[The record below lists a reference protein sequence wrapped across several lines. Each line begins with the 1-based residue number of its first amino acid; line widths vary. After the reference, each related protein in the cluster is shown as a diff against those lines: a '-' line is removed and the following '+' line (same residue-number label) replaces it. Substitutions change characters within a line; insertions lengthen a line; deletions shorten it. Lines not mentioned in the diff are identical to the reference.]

1 LPADYEN
8 ILSEA
13 KKNIKPKSICMN
25 PVGSNKLNIEVFADK
40 VRTKYGDIRIDV
52 IEKLVEAF
60 TLFNVT
66 IPIFVEN
73 SEAIIGNYP
82 AVVVSVSE
90 LGNSRVILIG
100 CRDENNLFSLNELK
114 TLIECSKK
122 LK

>member
-1 LPADYEN
+1 
-8 ILSEA
+8 
-13 KKNIKPKSICMN
+13 MN